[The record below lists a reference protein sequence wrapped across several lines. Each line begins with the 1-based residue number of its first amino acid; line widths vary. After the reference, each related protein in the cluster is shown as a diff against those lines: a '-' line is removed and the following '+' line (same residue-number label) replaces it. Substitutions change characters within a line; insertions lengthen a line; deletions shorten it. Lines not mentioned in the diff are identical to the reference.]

1 MLTAGEGGKMDPIR
15 RIVVLQP
22 HEWLYE
28 GFSTRN
34 FAASAPELERKITTR
49 GMRFDALLPP
59 SKVPDFGF
67 SGVGQLRG
75 KRLDFEGTAGAGYA
89 LAAEFEDE
97 EALERFASDRNEEI
111 RGIFSDPTIA
121 PFPVVS
127 PTGAIG
133 SDNDVRQKLNLASLH
148 SAQFDGRGVKL
159 MIVDT
164 GIDQSRV
171 GVSGGFSP
179 NPAVSPGNSPPDHG
193 TMVAFDACIAA
204 PRAMVFDYPLLKS
217 TDAGQWVGLLSD
229 AIRVFSEIMIAV
241 LQTPGPAVVVNSWGM
256 YNRSQD
262 APVGN
267 PQNYSANP
275 RHPFN
280 QLVTALIGAGV
291 DVVFASGNC
300 GSTYPDT
307 RCGSSDRGPGNS
319 IHGANSHPEVIT
331 VGAVTINDDAL
342 GYSSEGPGGLASQK
356 PDVAG
361 FSHFVGSGVY
371 PVDSGTSA
379 ACPVVAGVVAALR
392 SKPGFKSL
400 APAQLKAVLMKS
412 ARDVG
417 APGWDPQ
424 TGWGVVDAG
433 AALTMVP

>member
-1 MLTAGEGGKMDPIR
+1 MAPIR

-22 HEWLYE
+22 HEWLYS

-34 FAASAPELERKITTR
+34 FAASAPELERSVTTR
-49 GMRFDALLPP
+49 GMRFDAHLPP
-59 SKVPDFGF
+59 SRIPDFGF
-67 SGVGQLRG
+67 SGVGKMEG
-75 KRLDFEGTAGAGYA
+75 KGLEFEASAGVGYA

-97 EALERFASDRNEEI
+97 EALARFASDKKHEI

-127 PTGAIG
+127 PTGAVG
-133 SDNDVRQKLNLASLH
+133 SVHDVLQKLNLANLH
-148 SAQFDGRGVKL
+148 SAQLDGRGVKL

-164 GIDQSRV
+164 GIDQSLV
-171 GVSGGFSP
+171 GVSGGFSI

-193 TMVAFDACIAA
+193 TMVAFDACITA
-204 PRAMVFDYPLLKS
+204 PKAMVFDYPLLKS
-217 TDAGQWVGLLSD
+217 ASGSQWVGLLSD
-229 AIRVFSEIMIAV
+229 AIRVFAEIMIAV
-241 LQTPGPAVVVNSWGM
+241 YQTPGPAVVVNSWGM
-256 YNRSQD
+256 YDRSQD
-262 APVGN
+262 APIGS

-280 QLVTALIGAGV
+280 QLITTLVGMGI
-291 DVVFASGNC
+291 DVVFAAGNC
-300 GSTYPDT
+300 GSTCPDS
-307 RCGSSDRGPGNS
+307 RCGPSDRGPGNS
-319 IHGANSHPEVIT
+319 IHGANSHPEAIT
-331 VGAVTINDDAL
+331 VGAVTINGDVL

-361 FSHFVGSGVY
+361 FSHFVGSGVF

-379 ACPVVAGVVAALR
+379 ACPVVAGVVAAFR
-392 SKPGFKSL
+392 SKPSIKPL

-433 AALTMVP
+433 AALALLP